1 LVYPT
6 RKNIVEQL
14 IIGGTEVN
22 TPVDIKPLVVS
33 VDHFTDHFS
42 ILTVEKLPLS
52 IGDAKLVIFQLV
64 VIGKYQLYIWNI
76 PTSMWDFYVGLYGH
90 PVYNGLSDGVQ
101 WDYIPMCVYIY
112 G

>member
-1 LVYPT
+1 MVYPT

-64 VIGKYQLYIWNI
+64 VIGKYQLYIYMEY
-76 PTSMWDFYVGLYGH
+76 PHFYVGLLCGIIWASC
-90 PVYNGLSDGVQ
+90 LQ
-101 WDYIPMCVYIY
+101 WTF
-112 G
+112 